1 MIGDMAGNIT
11 GEKSRIVR
19 VAGIDPLTP
28 EIKQFTLECASG
40 RPLPAWS
47 AGSHVPVTLTDGK
60 RGWRNSYSLIGT
72 PGETAFYRIAVRKED
87 KARSKGGSVY
97 LHEQIKPGD
106 TLEIGTPRNCFGP
119 ARHARKHVLI
129 AGGIGIT
136 PFLAFLAALKPAGM
150 AYELHYA
157 FRERGEGAFREPLCQ
172 EHGPHV
178 QLYVSAEGTR
188 LAPSA
193 ILARQPLGTHVY
205 VCGPQS
211 LTDAV
216 RNAATERGWPES
228 HVHFEAFAPPPLSEA
243 APFAVSLPALALD
256 ISVGVRETL
265 LEALERAGVRVASS
279 CRVGQCGT
287 CEMRILAGD
296 PDHRD
301 RCLSEDETADGKI
314 IACVSR
320 CRGERLTLEL
330 PG

>member
-1 MIGDMAGNIT
+1 MRVNIT

-19 VAGIDPLTP
+19 VAGIESLTP
-28 EIKQFTLECASG
+28 EIKQFTLECAWG

-47 AGSHVPVTLTDGK
+47 AGSHVPVMLTDGK

-72 PGETAFYRIAVRKED
+72 PGETAFYRIAVRKEESS
-87 KARSKGGSVY
+87 RSKGGSVY

-106 TLEIGTPRNCFGP
+106 TLEIGTPRNFFGP

-136 PFLAFLAALKPAGM
+136 PFLAFLAAFKPAGA

-157 FRERGEGAFREPLCQ
+157 FRERSEGAFREPLCE

-178 QLYVSAEGTR
+178 QFYISAEGTR
-188 LAPSA
+188 LSPSA
-193 ILARQPLGTHVY
+193 VLARQPLGTHVY
-205 VCGPQS
+205 VCGPNS
-211 LTDAV
+211 LVDAV
-216 RNAATERGWPES
+216 LGAASEAGWPSS
-228 HVHFEAFAPPPLSEA
+228 HVHSEEFAPPPLSEA
-243 APFAVSLPALALD
+243 APFTVSLPALPLD
-256 ISVGVRETL
+256 ITVGVRETV
-265 LEALERAGVRVASS
+265 LEALERAGVPVASS

-287 CEMRILAGD
+287 CEMQVLVGD

-301 RCLSEDETADGKI
+301 RCLSESERADGKI

-320 CRGERLTLEL
+320 CRGERLTLAL
-330 PG
+330 PS